1 MPPLADMIIMSTD
14 VRPNELHKSQDQ
26 QNERL
31 FCLQSNVY
39 VAFNVRSQQK
49 IDALYQYPLN
59 VGC

>member
-1 MPPLADMIIMSTD
+1 MIIMSTD